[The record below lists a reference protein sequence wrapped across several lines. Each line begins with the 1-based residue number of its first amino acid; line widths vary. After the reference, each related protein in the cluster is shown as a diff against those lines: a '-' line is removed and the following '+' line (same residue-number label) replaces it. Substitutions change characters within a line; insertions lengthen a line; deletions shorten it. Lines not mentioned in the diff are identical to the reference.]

1 MAGLMGTLHHASTGM
16 SVNQIAIQ
24 TTNQNITNMNN
35 PGYTRQRVDQVA
47 NRPYSNPGL
56 TSSKLGA
63 GQIGQGVKVSQITR
77 IRNSFYDYQFRAEN
91 HKYGSLTVKYE
102 YYSSMESI
110 FNEPSDT
117 SISASINELFG
128 TCNEM
133 GKDPNSVSA
142 KNMFVE
148 KAEFLSNNLTTAFN
162 KLNTYSESVNKQIN
176 TIVDDVNKTL
186 DQLTEL
192 DRQIKIIEATGKNP
206 NDLLDMRDQLIDN
219 LSSKVNLTNPD
230 VRDALSDGKLELAEI
245 NGVEVS
251 GELQGALEVAQK
263 IQDYKDSVETLMN
276 TIADEFNKVFTGFA
290 GAQDTRD
297 LFVVSKDANGNVKM
311 EVNQDILDNPS
322 SIVMTADKA
331 NAIFKLRDKKINFNG
346 VDLTINNYYN
356 SIVED
361 LGYAV
366 QGVKKQI
373 SNQSALMLS
382 IDNARAS
389 ESAVS
394 MDEEM
399 INLIQY
405 QHAYSAS
412 AKVIST
418 VDSLLDVV
426 INGLIR

>member
-1 MAGLMGTLHHASTGM
+1 MAGLMGTLHSAYTGM
-16 SVNQIAIQ
+16 SVNQVAIQ

-35 PGYTRQRVDQVA
+35 PGYTRQRVEQVA
-47 NRPYSNPGL
+47 QRPYSNPGL

-63 GQIGQGVKVSQITR
+63 GQLGQGVQVSQITR

-91 HKYGSLTVKYE
+91 HKYGSLNVQNE
-102 YYSSMESI
+102 YYSGMESI

-117 SISASINELFG
+117 SISASINTLFG
-128 TCNEM
+128 TCNEL
-133 GKDPNSVSA
+133 GKDSNSVSA

-148 KAEFLSNNLTTAFN
+148 NAKFLSNNLTTAYN

-176 TIVDDVNKTL
+176 SIVNDINTTL
-186 DQLTEL
+186 ETLTEL
-192 DRQIKIIEATGKNP
+192 DRQIKIIESTDKNA
-206 NDLLDMRDQLIDN
+206 NDLLDTRDQLIDS
-219 LSSKVNLTNPD
+219 LSSKIDLTNQD
-230 VRDALSDGKLELAEI
+230 VRDALSDGKLELDEI
-245 NGVEVS
+245 DGIDVS
-251 GELQGALEVAQK
+251 GELQGALNVSEK
-263 IQDYKDSVETLMN
+263 IQGYKDSIETLMN
-276 TIADEFNKVFTGFA
+276 TIADEFNKIYKDYP
-290 GAQDTRD
+290 GAEDTKD
-297 LFVVSKDANGNVKM
+297 LFVVSKDVDGNVIM
-311 EVNQDILDNPS
+311 GVNSDIVENPS

-331 NAIFKLRDKKINFNG
+331 NAIFKLRDKKITIDG

-356 SIVED
+356 NIVED

-366 QGVKKQI
+366 QGTGKQL
-373 SNQSALMLS
+373 SNQSALLLN
-382 IDNARAS
+382 IDSARAN

-394 MDEEM
+394 LDEEM

-426 INGLIR
+426 INGLIK

>member
-91 HKYGSLTVKYE
+91 HKYGSLSVKHE

-230 VRDALSDGKLELAEI
+230 VRDALSDGKLELAELK
-245 NGVEVS
+245 GVEVS

>member
-1 MAGLMGTLHHASTGM
+1 MAGLMGTLHSASTGM
-16 SVNQIAIQ
+16 SVNQVAIQ

-56 TSSKLGA
+56 TSSKFGA
-63 GQIGQGVKVSQITR
+63 GQIGQGVQVSQITR

-91 HKYGSLTVKYE
+91 HKYGSLSVKNE
-102 YYSSMESI
+102 YFSSMESI

-117 SISASINELFG
+117 SISASINTLFG
-128 TCNEM
+128 TCNEL

-142 KNMFVE
+142 KNMFTE
-148 KAEFLSNNLTTAFN
+148 NAKFLSNNLTVAFN
-162 KLNTYSESVNKQIN
+162 KLNTYSESANKQIT
-176 TIVDDVNKTL
+176 TIVNDVNATL
-186 DQLTEL
+186 DRLTEL
-192 DRQIKIIEATGKNP
+192 ERQIKIIEATGKNP
-206 NDLLDMRDQLIDN
+206 NDLLDARDQLIDS
-219 LSSKVNLTNPD
+219 LSSKIDLTNPD
-230 VRDALSDGKLELAEI
+230 VRDAISDGKLELTELDGI
-245 NGVEVS
+245 EMS

-263 IQDYKDSVETLMN
+263 IQDYKDNVETLMN
-276 TIADEFNKVFTGFA
+276 TIANEFNSVFTGFA
-290 GAQDTRD
+290 GAEDTRN
-297 LFVVSKDANGNVKM
+297 LFVVSKDASGNVKM
-311 EVNQDILDNPS
+311 EVNQEILDNPS

-331 NAIFKLRDKKINFNG
+331 NAIFKIRDKKIDFNG
-346 VDLTINNYYN
+346 TELTINNYYN
-356 SIVED
+356 GIVED

-366 QGVKKQI
+366 QDVKKQL

-382 IDNARAS
+382 IDNGRAS

-394 MDEEM
+394 LDEEM
-399 INLIQY
+399 VSLIQY

>member
-1 MAGLMGTLHHASTGM
+1 MAGLMGTLHSASTGM

-35 PGYTRQRVDQVA
+35 PGYTRQRVEQVA
-47 NRPYSNPGL
+47 QRPYSNPGL

-63 GQIGQGVKVSQITR
+63 GQLGQGVQVSQITR

-91 HKYGSLTVKYE
+91 HKYGSLTVQYE
-102 YYSSMESI
+102 CFSGMESI

-117 SISASINELFG
+117 SISASINTLFG

-148 KAEFLSNNLTTAFN
+148 NAKFLSNNLTIAFN
-162 KLNTYSESVNKQIN
+162 KLNTYSESVNKQIDS
-176 TIVDDVNKTL
+176 IVNDVNKTL
-186 DQLTEL
+186 ERIEEL

-206 NDLLDMRDQLIDN
+206 NDLLDSRDQLIDS
-219 LSSKVNLTNPD
+219 LSSKIDLTNSD
-230 VRDALSDGKLELAEI
+230 VRDALSDGKLELDEI
-245 NGVEVS
+245 KGINVS
-251 GELQGALEVAQK
+251 GELQGALDVAQK
-263 IQDYKDSVETLMN
+263 IQDYKDSIEKLMN
-276 TIADEFNKVFTGFA
+276 TIADEFNNVYSNFN
-290 GAQDTRD
+290 GAEDARE
-297 LFVVSKDANGNVKM
+297 LFIVSKDANGNVSM
-311 EVNQDILDNPS
+311 NVNQDMLDNPS
-322 SIVMTADKA
+322 SLVMTADKA
-331 NAIFKLRDKKINFNG
+331 NAIFKLRDKKIDFNG

-361 LGYAV
+361 LGYDI
-366 QGVKKQI
+366 QNVKKQL

-389 ESAVS
+389 ESSVS
-394 MDEEM
+394 LDEEM

>member
-1 MAGLMGTLHHASTGM
+1 
-16 SVNQIAIQ
+16 
-24 TTNQNITNMNN
+24 
-35 PGYTRQRVDQVA
+35 
-47 NRPYSNPGL
+47 
-56 TSSKLGA
+56 
-63 GQIGQGVKVSQITR
+63 
-77 IRNSFYDYQFRAEN
+77 
-91 HKYGSLTVKYE
+91 
-102 YYSSMESI
+102 
-110 FNEPSDT
+110 
-117 SISASINELFG
+117 
-128 TCNEM
+128 
-133 GKDPNSVSA
+133 
-142 KNMFVE
+142 
-148 KAEFLSNNLTTAFN
+148 
-162 KLNTYSESVNKQIN
+162 
-176 TIVDDVNKTL
+176 
-186 DQLTEL
+186 
-192 DRQIKIIEATGKNP
+192 
-206 NDLLDMRDQLIDN
+206 MRDQLIDN

-230 VRDALSDGKLELAEI
+230 VRDALSDGKLELAELK
-245 NGVEVS
+245 GVEVS

>member
-91 HKYGSLTVKYE
+91 HKYGSLSVKHE

-230 VRDALSDGKLELAEI
+230 VRDALSDGKLEIAELK
-245 NGVEVS
+245 GVEVS

>member
-1 MAGLMGTLHHASTGM
+1 MAGLMGTLHSASTGM

-47 NRPYSNPGL
+47 NRPYSQPGL

-63 GQIGQGVKVSQITR
+63 GQLGQGVQVSQITR

-91 HKYGSLTVKYE
+91 HKYGSLNVQYE
-102 YYSSMESI
+102 YYSGMESI

-117 SISASINELFG
+117 SISASINKLFG

-148 KAEFLSNNLTTAFN
+148 NAKFLSNNLTTAYN
-162 KLNTYSESVNKQIN
+162 KLNTYSESANKQIE
-176 TIVDDVNKTL
+176 TIVSDVNKML
-186 DQLTEL
+186 DQLGEL

-206 NDLLDMRDQLIDN
+206 NDLLDTRDQIIDT
-219 LSSKVNLTNPD
+219 LSSKVDLTNPD
-230 VRDALSDGKLELAEI
+230 VKNALSDGKLELAEI

-263 IQDYKDSVETLMN
+263 IQDYKDNIETLMN
-276 TIADEFNKVFTGFA
+276 TIADEFNNVFTGFV
-290 GAQDTRD
+290 GAEDARD
-297 LFVVSKDANGNVKM
+297 LFVVSKDASGNVKM
-311 EVNQDILDNPS
+311 DVNQDILDNPS

-346 VDLTINNYYN
+346 TELTINNYYN
-356 SIVED
+356 GIVED

-366 QGVKKQI
+366 QGVGKQL
-373 SNQSALMLS
+373 SNQSALLLN

-389 ESAVS
+389 ESGVS

>member
-230 VRDALSDGKLELAEI
+230 VRDALSDGKLEIAELK
-245 NGVEVS
+245 GVEVS

-356 SIVED
+356 GIVED

-366 QGVKKQI
+366 QSTGKQI